1 MRPRPK
7 RCRRKEPKPWP
18 AGLKLSRG
26 RHGEVE
32 LQRLGKEEDAIDR
45 RTLFEVGE
53 MERVTVVHKLAS
65 PVTQDVADECPLNDA
80 EREIQVRVA
89 VSRVDR
95 ERAHRGACYDAL
107 ILRGEREHVFAQCVA
122 LLNREHGQ
130 KLSRRRVL
138 ARRPPVRARPGSP
151 A

>member
-1 MRPRPK
+1 RSGDLVRNGVAEE
-7 RCRRKEPKPWP
+7 EPKTWP

-53 MERVTVVHKLAS
+53 MERVTVVHELAS
-65 PVTQDVADECPLNDA
+65 PLTQDVADECSLNDA

-95 ERAHRGACYDAL
+95 ERAHFGACYDAL
-107 ILRGEREHVFAQCVA
+107 IRRGEGEHIFALYVA
-122 LLNREHGQ
+122 LLYREHGQ
-130 KLSRRRVL
+130 TLSRRH
-138 ARRPPVRARPGSP
+138 A
-151 A
+151 